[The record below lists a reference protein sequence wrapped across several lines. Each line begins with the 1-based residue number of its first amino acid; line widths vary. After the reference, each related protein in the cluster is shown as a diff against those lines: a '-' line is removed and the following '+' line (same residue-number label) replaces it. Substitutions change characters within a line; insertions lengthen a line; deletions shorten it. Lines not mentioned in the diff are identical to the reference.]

1 MNNITLETPFY
12 FYILLV
18 FLLAFIVFIIYI
30 EPKINKHKISNK
42 NEHGS
47 SKFADFKEISKT
59 FDKEDLHN
67 INNAGFPVWFVKK
80 NKEFQSVYFDN
91 KSPHHLLVGSTGSG
105 KSVTVVIPECL
116 MFATAKEK
124 KSVIVTDP
132 KGEIFRATSKV
143 FKDNGYDVITI
154 DFRNPRQSVKIN
166 IMQPIIDEWKNHC
179 RNYNDAIFYIAYLF
193 KRTKI
198 DFDKYLDDK
207 DYNNENY
214 KIIKLENHIMSFIDE
229 NRININKRINTS
241 NFFRSSLLKQERGDK
256 PLRRFLDSLSY
267 NQIRDRIK
275 KCLNQASIHEAEANR
290 LTISLAD
297 LIFAEKETKDPF
309 WITSSKNLFIGIV
322 GIFLEDFRDGKI
334 KEGQINI
341 AGVKKFQNSSLI
353 KANQSYLQKNIN
365 DRKYGCLSKDYLT
378 SILSSAENTYKSVT
392 AVFGSK
398 TNIFDDL
405 NVENITSVSEFEFTQ
420 LGKKPTALFIIVPD
434 EDRSYFQLV
443 TIIIGI
449 LYKDLVKFANM
460 PENKGTLPVKI
471 EWILDEFANCPPL
484 DSIEAIVS
492 VARSRGMQFQF
503 FIQSFSQL
511 EQVYGKETSSI
522 IQDNCSL
529 TYLKTN
535 SYDCALAISNKL
547 GKATIETNS
556 ISASTDPFKVGA
568 NQTVSLLGREL
579 LTANEIINLKYK
591 TIIFPTVSNP
601 IFRDTYLYSDL
612 FPMYKDL
619 KPIRRKEN
627 LLKRLTDNYYT
638 VDLMRKNEED
648 DFKSKNESEFEKIN
662 DNFDQIVTSK
672 SRKNV
677 YSNNNVLKFGQLL
690 LNKMSFSKQISFHSM
705 INNNV
710 FQLKVDK
717 LLNGNEKRKII
728 NELDENTTVEIIL
741 NIPKKETII
750 NIRESEKICE
760 K

>member
-1 MNNITLETPFY
+1 MNDVALNTPFY
-12 FYILLV
+12 LYLLLLGV
-18 FLLAFIVFIIYI
+18 VGVLFFLIYV
-30 EPKINKHKISNK
+30 EPRLSKRKVTNK

-47 SKFADFKEISKT
+47 SKFADIKEIEKT
-59 FDKEDLHN
+59 FDKEDLQN
-67 INNAGFPVWFVKK
+67 INEAGFPVWYEKK
-80 NKEFQSVYFDN
+80 NNHFKSVYFDN

-166 IMQPIIDEWKNHC
+166 IMQPIIDEWKIHC
-179 RNYNDAIFYIAYLF
+179 LNYNQAIFYIVYLF
-193 KRTKI
+193 KRFRI
-198 DFDKYLDDK
+198 DFDKYLNDK
-207 DYNNENY
+207 DYYNESLKILKFDNYIMNFINENDIRISKLLNSNNFY
-214 KIIKLENHIMSFIDE
+214 KNSILNSEKGDRTL
-229 NRININKRINTS
+229 KRY
-241 NFFRSSLLKQERGDK
+241 
-256 PLRRFLDSLSY
+256 LDSFSY
-267 NQIRDRIK
+267 MQLKDRIK
-275 KCLNQASIHEAEANR
+275 KNLNQCSIHEAEANR

-309 WITSSKNLFIGIV
+309 WITSSKNLFIGLV
-322 GIFLEDFRDGKI
+322 GVFLEDFRDGKI
-334 KEGQINI
+334 REEQINI
-341 AGVKKFQNSSLI
+341 SSVKKFQNSSLI
-353 KANQSYLQKNIN
+353 KENQVYLQKNIN
-365 DRKYGCLSKDYLT
+365 SRKYGCLSKDYLT

-405 NVENITSVSEFEFTQ
+405 NVENITSVSEFQFTQ
-420 LGKKPTALFIIVPD
+420 LGKKPTVLYIIVPD

-449 LYKDLVKFANM
+449 LYKDLVKYANQ
-460 PENKGTLPVKI
+460 PENNGTLPVKI

-484 DSIEAIVS
+484 DSIQAIVS

-511 EQVYGKETSSI
+511 DQVYGKEISSI
-522 IQDNCSL
+522 IQDNCCL

-535 SYDCALAISNKL
+535 SYDCASAICNKL

-556 ISASTDPFKVGA
+556 ISASTDPFKIGA
-568 NQTVSLLGREL
+568 NQTTSLVGREL

-601 IFRDTYLYSDL
+601 IFRDTYLYSDIY
-612 FPMYKDL
+612 PKYKNL
-619 KPIRRKEN
+619 EPVFRKEN
-627 LLKRLTDNYYT
+627 ILKRLTNNYYT
-638 VDLMRKNEED
+638 VDDMKNTEESDFRGASKSQFQEID
-648 DFKSKNESEFEKIN
+648 DSFN
-662 DNFDQIVTSK
+662 QIVNSK
-672 SRKNV
+672 SRKNAF
-677 YSNNNVLKFGQLL
+677 SNNKVLKFGQLL
-690 LNKMSFSKQISFHSM
+690 LHKMSFSNKVSFHNM
-705 INNNV
+705 ISDNV
-710 FQLKVDK
+710 FELKIDK
-717 LLNGNEKRKII
+717 LLNGTEKRKII
-728 NELDENTTVEIIL
+728 NELDEDIVAEIVL
-741 NIPKKETII
+741 NKELKQTII
-750 NIRESEKICE
+750 YISEGEKICE